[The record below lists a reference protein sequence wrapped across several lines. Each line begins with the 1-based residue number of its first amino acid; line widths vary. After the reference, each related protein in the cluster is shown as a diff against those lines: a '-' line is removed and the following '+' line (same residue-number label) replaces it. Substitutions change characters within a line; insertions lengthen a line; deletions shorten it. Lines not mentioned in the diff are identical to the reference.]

1 MVTAA
6 GGAWQ
11 SEILEEF
18 RREGLNPPGPFS
30 IFVWNSQAI
39 RKKCIVLWLE
49 FSDFERTKKYTFHN

>member
-30 IFVWNSQAI
+30 IFIWNSQAI
-39 RKKCIVLWLE
+39 RKKVYCFVVGI
-49 FSDFERTKKYTFHN
+49 FGF